1 MRILFAWVGNADLRG
16 PTSDDP
22 SDSGPIAQA
31 VAARPFYRL
40 VLLFNQDPKRV
51 EPFVAWLKART
62 PAEIQLESV
71 TLSSPTNIG
80 EIYPAAVAVL
90 EGVRNR
96 CGSNAE
102 LTFHLSP
109 GTPAMAVVWIL
120 LGKTR
125 FPGEFLES
133 SREAGVKTANVPF
146 DISAEL
152 LPTLFE

>member
-1 MRILFAWVGNADLRG
+1 MRILVAWIGNADLRG
-16 PTSDDP
+16 PTSDNA

-31 VAARPFYRL
+31 VAARQFDRL

-51 EPFVAWLKART
+51 EEFVAWLKART
-62 PAEIQLESV
+62 AAEIQLEPV

-90 EGVRNR
+90 EGVRNQF
-96 CGSNAE
+96 GSDAE

-120 LGKTR
+120 LGK
-125 FPGEFLES
+125 
-133 SREAGVKTANVPF
+133 
-146 DISAEL
+146 
-152 LPTLFE
+152 